1 MRGKLLLSLILM
13 MPMTAYAD
21 DGENEKKQPFV
32 VKGVMWVK
40 TLIDSMAVAT
50 IDRSYIEQP
59 KKPWAIELRTETSGN
74 YMKMSSDLPG
84 SKGSMASLTSE
95 TTTGVAASA
104 GLWLG
109 YRGYGFG
116 WSKALTGDGS
126 TFSFGAM
133 GGSFGINLRINS
145 YRSHEPDLRLTYS
158 SQTMSFDERQK
169 AELDDPIRVRSFFL
183 DGYYMFN
190 GKHFSYSA
198 AYDQALIQRKSAGSL
213 MAGLMYYHTSVSF
226 DDSSNWPIA
235 AFMKGVGKLK
245 FTQACVGAGYAYN
258 WVPARGWLVN
268 VMVMP
273 MLQFYNKL
281 NAHLYRFYYDGE
293 DVTDQ
298 LVLDFD
304 DEAWDD
310 TYEVDDSFDYYKMEL
325 REDRVWSTNN
335 RIGFNFDARMSVV
348 YNFPG
353 CYLRFYGF
361 YNRFPF
367 KNDMSN
373 GRLSEWRAYATLGI
387 RF

>member
-1 MRGKLLLSLILM
+1 MRSKLLLSLIVL

-21 DGENEKKQPFV
+21 EGENEKKEFFV
-32 VKGVMWVK
+32 VKGVKWVK
-40 TLIDSMAVAT
+40 TLIDSMAMARV
-50 IDRSYIEQP
+50 DRSYIEQP
-59 KKPWAIELRTETSGN
+59 KKPWAVEVRSETGGN
-74 YMKMSSDLPG
+74 YMKMSSKVPG
-84 SKGSMASLTSE
+84 PDGAFASLTSK
-95 TTTGVAASA
+95 TTTGFAASA

-109 YRGYGFG
+109 YRGYGLG
-116 WSKALTGDGS
+116 WSKALTGEGS

-133 GGSFGINLRINS
+133 GGSFGINLRVNS
-145 YRSHEPDLRLTYS
+145 YRSNQPDMRITYS
-158 SQTMSFDERQK
+158 SKTMDYDEQGRAQ
-169 AELDDPIRVRSFFL
+169 LDDPIRVKSVFL

-226 DDSSNWPIA
+226 DDNSNWPIA
-235 AFMKGVGKLK
+235 VFMKGVGKLK
-245 FTQACVGAGYAYN
+245 FTQACVGAGYTYN

-273 MLQFYNKL
+273 MLQFYNRL
-281 NAHLYRFYYDGE
+281 NATLYRLYYDGV
-293 DVTDQ
+293 DITDQ
-298 LVLDFD
+298 LEVDFD
-304 DEAWDD
+304 DPDWD
-310 TYEVDDSFDYYKMEL
+310 TTEYEDDFDYYKMEL
-325 REDRVWSTNN
+325 REDHEWKTNN
-335 RIGFNFDARMSVV
+335 RVGFNFDARMSVV

-367 KNDMSN
+367 DNDMSD
-373 GRLSEWRAYATLGI
+373 GRLSEWRAFATLGI